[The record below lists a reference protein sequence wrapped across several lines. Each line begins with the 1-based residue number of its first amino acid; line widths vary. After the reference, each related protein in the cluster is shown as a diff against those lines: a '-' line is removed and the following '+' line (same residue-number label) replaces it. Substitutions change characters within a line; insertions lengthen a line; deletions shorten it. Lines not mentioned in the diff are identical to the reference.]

1 LQTFE
6 AVSVADGKPNLQ
18 FLGWSRGVP
27 QTLAGDLK
35 MVTEWARLGF
45 VVRNPYAKKGALDV
59 ASPDQKYISVERNPD

>member
-1 LQTFE
+1 MK
-6 AVSVADGKPNLQ
+6 DGKPTGYD

-45 VVRNPYAKKGALDV
+45 LIRNPYVNPDELDKP
-59 ASPDQKYISVERNPD
+59 SPDLAKYISVERNPEDQ